1 MSRTAL
7 AALLV
12 AVAMLTACHS
22 STRHA
27 AGTSTSSVRPSPSAS
42 TPPPAT
48 SANPK
53 PKLKPAPHRPVR
65 EVDGTCPYIATKD
78 LADKVGSRVG
88 RTTIL
93 TSTPRDCRFYLP
105 FGDFHAVAQITVT
118 IYPDALTAHNA
129 MVRTAEQGSQP
140 IGIPSLAPGTEGIL
154 YRTSFYPPDGD
165 RDWACIFRKG
175 DAVVTVKTD
184 QNDTSFNAEQIAIAV
199 SGKF

>member
-1 MSRTAL
+1 ML
-7 AALLV
+7 VVVAA
-12 AVAMLTACHS
+12 LTACHS
-22 STRHA
+22 STTD
-27 AGTSTSSVRPSPSAS
+27 AGAMSTGSVQPRPSAS

-48 SANPK
+48 SARPNPK
-53 PKLKPAPHRPVR
+53 PKPTPHRPVR
-65 EVDGTCPYIATKD
+65 EIDGTCPYIATQD

-105 FGDFHAVAQITVT
+105 FGDFHAVAQIAVKT
-118 IYPDALTAHNA
+118 YPDALTAHNA

-175 DAVVTVKTD
+175 DAVVTVNTD
-184 QNDTSFNAEQIAIAV
+184 QNDTSFNAKQIAIAV